1 MRLVTN
7 YIKKRIVKKKKKK
20 KKKTNTWRQNNMLL
34 SNRDITKEIK
44 EETKNT

>member
-7 YIKKRIVKKKKKK
+7 YRKKRIVKKN
-20 KKKTNTWRQNNMLL
+20 KTNTWRQNNMLL
-34 SNRDITKEIK
+34 SNQDITKEIK